1 MSSGAVEDMGETA
14 LIIELVLTLFD
25 MPDITNAHMSDEDAM
40 LCGNAAYEL
49 LSQYLRKL
57 KTGELPELTA
67 ETQQFLCRVEARA
80 FAQNSH

>member
-14 LIIELVLTLFD
+14 LILELVLTLFD

-40 LCGNAAYEL
+40 RCIDAAYEL

-80 FAQNSH
+80 FAKNAH

>member
-14 LIIELVLTLFD
+14 LILELVLTLFD
-25 MPDITNAHMSDEDAM
+25 MPDITHAHMSDEDAM
-40 LCGNAAYEL
+40 RCIDAAYEL

-80 FAQNSH
+80 FAKNAH

>member
-1 MSSGAVEDMGETA
+1 MSAGTVEDMGETA

-25 MPDITNAHMSDEDAM
+25 MPEVASASMSDEDAM
-40 LCGNAAYEL
+40 RCGNAAYEL

-57 KTGELPELTA
+57 KTGEPPELTE

-80 FAQNSH
+80 FAQHAH

>member
-1 MSSGAVEDMGETA
+1 MSAGTVEDMGETA

-25 MPDITNAHMSDEDAM
+25 MPDITRASMSDEDAM
-40 LCGNAAYEL
+40 RCGNAAYEL

-57 KTGELPELTA
+57 KTGESPELTE

-80 FAQNSH
+80 FSQHAH